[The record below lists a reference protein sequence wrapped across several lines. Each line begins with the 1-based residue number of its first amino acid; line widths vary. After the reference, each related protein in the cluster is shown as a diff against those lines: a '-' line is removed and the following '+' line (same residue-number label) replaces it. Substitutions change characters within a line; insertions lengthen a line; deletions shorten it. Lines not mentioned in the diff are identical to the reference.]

1 MISQLAQISATFLVA
16 IEDIEEK
23 EDSDDDTDDIEE
35 FSGPKRRFGSGH

>member
-1 MISQLAQISATFLVA
+1 MISQLDQISATFLVA